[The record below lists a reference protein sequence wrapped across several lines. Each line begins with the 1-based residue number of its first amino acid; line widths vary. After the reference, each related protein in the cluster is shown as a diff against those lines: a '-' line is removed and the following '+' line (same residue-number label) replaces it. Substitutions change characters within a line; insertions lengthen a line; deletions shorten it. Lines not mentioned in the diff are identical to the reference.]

1 MPDLVTGF
9 ALVAV
14 VLTVAGLASGLVER
28 APLSFP
34 IIFLGLGFLLGEH
47 GLGVLSLGPESA
59 LLEAVATVTLAMV
72 LCLEAV
78 RIGNIGMGG
87 AGFVPVLSLGPGTL
101 IIVSVIAAAA
111 YFLLDVSVVVA
122 LLLGTILAS
131 TDPVVLRDVVRE
143 ERIPASVRQALN
155 IEAGTNDIVVLPTLL
170 ILIALA
176 NAEASSLGGWV
187 VIVGEVL
194 VLGPVVGFAIG
205 AGAAWLMSQADKR
218 YPVNEVYQ
226 SLYGVGVVLLSYAAA
241 TALGGDG
248 FLAAFAAGFAIA
260 VLNFDLCQ
268 CFLDYGETTSEMAML
283 LSFILFGVVISD
295 LFAEVPLVPAL
306 VLAAV
311 VIFVARPLAMGIV
324 LRRAAIS
331 NKARGFIGWFG
342 PRGLNSLLL
351 ALLVVHAGVAGSE
364 FILAVVGLVVTVS
377 VLAHGASATPLSR
390 AYGRAVDNETLAE
403 ERDDVGGI
411 FQGDA
416 DGSNRIKPERLAA
429 MLASEEPPVV
439 LDVRTRSQYESDG
452 ERIPGAIRLTPD
464 RADEWIREW
473 KEDHPESQVEGQRIV
488 AYCT

>member
-1 MPDLVTGF
+1 VPDLLSGF

-14 VLTVAGLASGLVER
+14 VLIVAGLASGLVER

-34 IIFLGLGFLLGEH
+34 IIFLGLGFLLGGR
-47 GLGVLSLGPESA
+47 GLGLLEIGPESA
-59 LLEAVATVTLAMV
+59 SLEAVATLTLAMV

-87 AGFVPVLSLGPGTL
+87 AGFVPILSLGPGTVV
-101 IIVSVIAAAA
+101 IVAVIAAGS
-111 YFLLDVSVVVA
+111 YFLLDVSVIEA

-176 NAEASSLGGWV
+176 NAAASGAAGWALL
-187 VIVGEVL
+187 VGEVL
-194 VLGPVVGFAIG
+194 LLGPVVGFAIG
-205 AGAAWLMSQADKR
+205 AGAAWLMSEADRR
-218 YPVNEVYQ
+218 YTVNEVYQ
-226 SLYGVGVVLLSYAAA
+226 SLYGVGIVLLSYATA

-283 LSFILFGVVISD
+283 LSFILFGVVLSD
-295 LFAEVPLVPAL
+295 LSSDVPLIPTL
-306 VLAAV
+306 ILAAI
-311 VIFVARPLAMGIV
+311 VIFVARPLAIGIV
-324 LRRAAIS
+324 LRKAAVSNAARA
-331 NKARGFIGWFG
+331 FIGWFG

-351 ALLVVHAGVAGSE
+351 ALLVVEAGVANSE
-364 FILAVVGLVVTVS
+364 FLLGVAGVVVTVS
-377 VLAHGASATPLSR
+377 VIAHGASATPLSR
-390 AYGRAVDNETLAE
+390 LYGEAVMRATHEE
-403 ERDDVGGI
+403 ERENVAGI
-411 FQGDA
+411 FEGDA
-416 DGSNRIKPERLAA
+416 SESIRIKPDQLSR
-429 MLASEEPPVV
+429 MLEGDNPPVV
-439 LDVRTRSQYESDG
+439 LDVRTRSQFEKDHT
-452 ERIPGAIRLTPD
+452 RIPGAVRVAPD
-464 RADEWIREW
+464 EVDDWAKEWQETYG
-473 KEDHPESQVEGQRIV
+473 SQVEGQRVV

>member
-1 MPDLVTGF
+1 MPDLVVGF

-14 VLTVAGLASGLVER
+14 VLIVAGLASGLVER

-47 GLGVLSLGPESA
+47 GLGLLDLGPESA
-59 LLEAVATVTLAMV
+59 ALEAVATLTLAMV

-87 AGFVPVLSLGPGTL
+87 AGFVPILSLGPGTVV
-101 IIVSVIAAAA
+101 IVAVIAAGS
-111 YFLLDVSVVVA
+111 YFLLGVSIVQA

-176 NAEASSLGGWV
+176 NSAASGPAGWALL
-187 VIVGEVL
+187 VGKVL
-194 VLGPVVGFAIG
+194 LLGPAVGFAIG
-205 AGAAWLMSQADKR
+205 AGAAWLMSKADRR
-218 YPVNEVYQ
+218 YAVNEVYQ
-226 SLYGVGVVLLSYAAA
+226 SLYGVGIVLLSYATA

-295 LFAEVPLVPAL
+295 LFSKVPLIPTL

-311 VIFVARPLAMGIV
+311 VIFVARPLAIGLV
-324 LRRAAIS
+324 LRRAAVS
-331 NKARGFIGWFG
+331 NAARAFIGWFG

-351 ALLVVHAGVAGSE
+351 ALLVVEAGVANSE
-364 FILAVVGLVVTVS
+364 FLLGVAGVVVTVS
-377 VLAHGASATPLSR
+377 VVAHGISATPLSR
-390 AYGRAVDNETLAE
+390 LYGEAVMRATHEE
-403 ERDDVGGI
+403 ERENVAGI
-411 FQGDA
+411 FEGDA
-416 DGSNRIKPERLAA
+416 SDSIRIRPSQLSR
-429 MLASEEPPVV
+429 MLEEDDPPIV
-439 LDVRTRSQYESDG
+439 LDVRTRSQYEQDDS
-452 ERIPGAIRLTPD
+452 RIPGAVRVAPD
-464 RADEWIREW
+464 EVDGWASERREVYG
-473 KEDHPESQVEGQRIV
+473 SQVEGQRVV